1 MLVCGVA
8 PKSHTVTIVN
18 IFPATAQSMMLKS
31 YLLHVYVY
39 VYTVKQFGQEG
50 KGRRFKINLK
60 FIHAVSL
67 TKMKTW
73 NQNFSKRNRKELGT
87 TIFPVTLNS
96 SHVTQIKRRNS
107 HTEHE
112 TRTYATF

>member
-18 IFPATAQSMMLKS
+18 IFHATAQSMMLKS
-31 YLLHVYVY
+31 YLLHVYA
-39 VYTVKQFGQEG
+39 YTVKQFGQEG

-87 TIFPVTLNS
+87 TTFPVTLNS